1 MKVKSKKHRGRAPWR
16 LYIVLLTLV
25 ALIFSMGFLV
35 GLMAGT
41 VVESRAQAAEVTEP
55 VEAVQM
61 AEEVEPAAPVEEPEP
76 TYTDEDLE
84 TLAIII
90 YQEAGSDACSD
101 ETRQMV
107 GEVFLNRVASS
118 RYPDTFY
125 EVATQKA
132 QYGRLY
138 WTGLVWPERA
148 SNPYEA
154 DAVARA
160 YKCAEALL
168 TGEVERLLPE
178 DVIYQAEFPQ
188 GTEVVAQT
196 TGFYFCR

>member
-1 MKVKSKKHRGRAPWR
+1 MKVTSKKYRGRAPWGA
-16 LYIVLLTLV
+16 YTVLLTIV
-25 ALIFSMGFLV
+25 TFIFALGFLV
-35 GLMAGT
+35 GLLAGT
-41 VVESRAQAAEVTEP
+41 AVESRAQASARQTEPAEAVEP
-55 VEAVQM
+55 VEV
-61 AEEVEPAAPVEEPEP
+61 VEP
-76 TYTDEDLE
+76 TYTDEELE

-107 GEVFLNRVASS
+107 GEVFLNRVKSS

-125 EVATQKA
+125 EVATQRA

-148 SNPYEA
+148 SNPNEA
-154 DAVARA
+154 EAVARA
-160 YKCAEALL
+160 YDCAEALL
-168 TGEVERLLPE
+168 TGKVERLLPE
-178 DVIYQAEFPQ
+178 DVVYQAEFPQ